1 MRAAAAISQ
10 VLHKAKSEFQLTYT
24 YNYSPTS
31 ALPANDSISLP
42 VVGNDFEK
50 MCKIQIPS
58 MKMLSISEILWQCHL
73 ATELMP
79 GSLCMYWCYD
89 VLMKQIFWSDY
100 WHFLTNM
107 ILVHAYMAV
116 FCLWLSQWDKIGSG
130 DAQTLSHIQH
140 LLTCFSE
147 RFFNKSQFF
156 GFSSILWSFSFYIS
170 FT

>member
-24 YNYSPTS
+24 YNHSPTS

-116 FCLWLSQWDKIGSG
+116 FCLWLSQRDEIGSG